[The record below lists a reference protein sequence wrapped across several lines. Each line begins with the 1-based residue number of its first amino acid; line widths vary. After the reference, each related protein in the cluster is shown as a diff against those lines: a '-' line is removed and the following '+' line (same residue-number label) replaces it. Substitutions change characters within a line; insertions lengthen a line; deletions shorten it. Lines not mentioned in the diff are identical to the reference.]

1 MSSKLPAYIPR
12 TWADDPL
19 FRGYGSALAPFA
31 DLDGWPTA
39 AELDARLGL
48 SVERALGRRIQFRTQ
63 RPREELRYE
72 AAIVTR
78 GEVPTR
84 DRSPHDFLNAL
95 AWAVFPNAKLA
106 LHTRFHEVQIT
117 RSTPGRTRFQ
127 DRLALLDEGAA
138 LRVRG
143 ANGEAVVYVF
153 GHAILEHRV
162 GGVGG
167 MRAEVF
173 EIEAPTTRVE
183 DVDTMFAALLRAWP
197 DPPPPRPAGIAV
209 TTLFPEAYP

>member
-1 MSSKLPAYIPR
+1 MFSSVPPYTPR
-12 TWADDPL
+12 AWVHDPL
-19 FRGYGSALAPFA
+19 FRGHGAALEALAE
-31 DLDGWPTA
+31 LETWPTA
-39 AELDARLGL
+39 AEIDARLGPA
-48 SVERALGRRIQFRTQ
+48 VERALGRRVVFRAQ
-63 RPREELRYE
+63 RTREELRYE
-72 AAIVTR
+72 AAIATR

-95 AWAVFPNAKLA
+95 AWAAFPLSKLA
-106 LHTRFHEVQIT
+106 LHTRFHEVQVT
-117 RSTPGRTRFQ
+117 RSAPGRTRFQ

-143 ANGEAVVYVF
+143 ADGEALVYVF

-162 GGVGG
+162 GGIGG

-173 EIEAPTTRVE
+173 EIEAPTAHTE
-183 DVDTMFAALLRAWP
+183 DVDVAFAALLRAWP

-209 TTLFPEAYP
+209 TLLFPEAYA